1 MGASNT
7 LIDSIVSQSASNR
20 LDIAGGVYISG
31 SEQDEVL
38 LDIQGVNGQ
47 LFAVTDSLIGDLF
60 TVSDISGIP
69 ILNVHSDGVVTNE
82 TLVVNSELTIPTSSA
97 NPSVAYTTEGD
108 LYFNTTDKN
117 IYRYNGTM

>member
-1 MGASNT
+1 M
-7 LIDSIVSQSASNR
+7 SQSGDVI
-20 LDIAGGVYISG
+20 DIAGGIYISG
-31 SEQDEVL
+31 SEQDKVL
-38 LDIQGVNGQ
+38 LDIQGINGQ

-97 NPSVAYTTEGD
+97 NPSVGYTTEGD